1 MPSILIAAK
10 YAPPFRQ
17 WEGAGIERGS
27 PMNIVQKITS
37 LIERLKQ
44 HLTKLKFKFTV
55 ALKIDVKITNQYK
68 IKQ

>member
-1 MPSILIAAK
+1 
-10 YAPPFRQ
+10 
-17 WEGAGIERGS
+17 
-27 PMNIVQKITS
+27 MNIVQKITS